1 MITLKSNRFKDY
13 KEPDS
18 DLFYRPSV
26 PNSSVWTKKRSCSNF
41 KRISSLG
48 RGHSSKV
55 FKVQNTVSE
64 KLYAEKVRDSSG
76 LAKLVYFASFQAP
89 SPDRNENATRV
100 AVLTRNVLYVLTKKW
115 HEEDGRVPL
124 IANAVGYRWDEEEKT
139 YSILTDF
146 IDGRGPKPNSHEIF
160 DLMESMD
167 LLQTRLFD
175 AGLYG
180 PAWQADKSNMT
191 STSNFKYS
199 EKDNQWYWIDTEPG
213 MIALRFGR
221 QKKYLK
227 AAKRCGFSPLYAD
240 IDFEKLKSY
249 IKDEQIEGLDKSI
262 DSLEHNMKCW
272 KEREIALFRKNNKK
286 SKKIKKWYI
295 WNWHQERNLSEKTE
309 NKLNKSN
316 FAFFIY
322 LFLGNLLSF
331 SFNQNYRARKIEKFF
346 RKLEDDDIIEKGY
359 RKHYG
364 LNRML
369 KLLCPKSIHHYLMSK
384 PFRKYIN
391 KGFFNRKHRIQ
402 IAKDFIDNGIQ
413 EWEDSNRLSKKDSE
427 KIRNSYKNNV
437 SMDVYLTG
445 FGVHLLL
452 KGFTIIGDLLALIN
466 FLGASGVEF
475 FKFLTLEFLLIDFL
489 PWPLNALWPLLIGP
503 IIRLSF
509 VTYSKIRCALEGRN
523 VPHKIA
529 ALVSFGKFGVGN
541 MAFPAQMLYSEN
553 SFSLGLLLSKMG
565 KKFPVFGGTDSRV
578 EHWFIRRQNMKDTL
592 ASYKLRIA
600 NSFSFA
606 RKTPSEN
613 EMDYQVPKA
622 RGFIN
627 KRKGEPRIR
636 MVNLFAIFI
645 YLAAFTYII
654 IFRVLNEIVGSA
666 EPEYFPI
673 EILTTA
679 NVILVMI
686 FIYLIYEEDKL
697 KIGSKNIL
705 YLFLILTFM
714 AYYLAENNW
723 LPQRSTKLGI
733 VVYGALIGM
742 VFLLAIRRIYR
753 VDRRACAILILGIGF
768 LVSGTIV
775 DASSDGNL
783 PITFGIS
790 RVGLIEEVLEL
801 YASLFFLHCFSLL
814 YFSSKAP
821 QPVMVKRR
829 LDIAVIS
836 LGGLFFGFGN
846 SFFICDHGR
855 EPALEQVMLGL
866 SIVTFGLIMV
876 FMILV
881 NRKLQKSNST
891 PEICEV

>member
-55 FKVQNTVSE
+55 FKVQNTVS
-64 KLYAEKVRDSSG
+64 RDSSG

-322 LFLGNLLSF
+322 LFLGNLLS
-331 SFNQNYRARKIEKFF
+331 
-346 RKLEDDDIIEKGY
+346 LEVG
-359 RKHYG
+359 
-364 LNRML
+364 
-369 KLLCPKSIHHYLMSK
+369 
-384 PFRKYIN
+384 
-391 KGFFNRKHRIQ
+391 
-402 IAKDFIDNGIQ
+402 
-413 EWEDSNRLSKKDSE
+413 
-427 KIRNSYKNNV
+427 
-437 SMDVYLTG
+437 
-445 FGVHLLL
+445 
-452 KGFTIIGDLLALIN
+452 
-466 FLGASGVEF
+466 
-475 FKFLTLEFLLIDFL
+475 
-489 PWPLNALWPLLIGP
+489 
-503 IIRLSF
+503 
-509 VTYSKIRCALEGRN
+509 GR
-523 VPHKIA
+523 
-529 ALVSFGKFGVGN
+529 
-541 MAFPAQMLYSEN
+541 
-553 SFSLGLLLSKMG
+553 
-565 KKFPVFGGTDSRV
+565 
-578 EHWFIRRQNMKDTL
+578 
-592 ASYKLRIA
+592 
-600 NSFSFA
+600 
-606 RKTPSEN
+606 
-613 EMDYQVPKA
+613 
-622 RGFIN
+622 
-627 KRKGEPRIR
+627 
-636 MVNLFAIFI
+636 
-645 YLAAFTYII
+645 
-654 IFRVLNEIVGSA
+654 
-666 EPEYFPI
+666 
-673 EILTTA
+673 
-679 NVILVMI
+679 
-686 FIYLIYEEDKL
+686 
-697 KIGSKNIL
+697 
-705 YLFLILTFM
+705 
-714 AYYLAENNW
+714 
-723 LPQRSTKLGI
+723 
-733 VVYGALIGM
+733 
-742 VFLLAIRRIYR
+742 
-753 VDRRACAILILGIGF
+753 
-768 LVSGTIV
+768 
-775 DASSDGNL
+775 
-783 PITFGIS
+783 
-790 RVGLIEEVLEL
+790 
-801 YASLFFLHCFSLL
+801 
-814 YFSSKAP
+814 
-821 QPVMVKRR
+821 
-829 LDIAVIS
+829 
-836 LGGLFFGFGN
+836 
-846 SFFICDHGR
+846 
-855 EPALEQVMLGL
+855 
-866 SIVTFGLIMV
+866 
-876 FMILV
+876 
-881 NRKLQKSNST
+881 
-891 PEICEV
+891 

>member
-1 MITLKSNRFKDY
+1 MKTSKSNLTKHN

-18 DLFYRPSV
+18 DLFFRPSES
-26 PNSSVWTKKRSCSNF
+26 NNIAWTKKRSCSNF
-41 KRISSLG
+41 KRESSLG
-48 RGHSSKV
+48 HGHSSKV
-55 FKVQNTVSE
+55 FKVQDTVSE
-64 KLYAEKVRDSSG
+64 KLYAEKVRESSG
-76 LAKLVYFASFQAP
+76 LAKLVYFAAFQAP
-89 SPDRNENATRV
+89 SPDRNENATRA
-100 AVLTRNVLYVLTKKW
+100 AVLTRNILYELTKKW
-115 HEEDGRVPL
+115 HEEDDRIPL

-146 IDGRGPKPNSHEIF
+146 IEGRGPKPNSHEIF
-160 DLMESMD
+160 DLMEGMD

-240 IDFEKLKSY
+240 IDFEKLRAY
-249 IKDEQIEGLDKSI
+249 IKEERIEGLDKI
-262 DSLEHNMKCW
+262 MDSLEHNMKCW
-272 KEREIALFRKNNKK
+272 KEREIALFRKSNNK
-286 SKKIKKWYI
+286 SKKIKRWYI
-295 WNWHQERNLSEKTE
+295 WNWRQERNLSGKTQD
-309 NKLNKSN
+309 KLNKSN

-346 RKLEDDDIIEKGY
+346 RKLEDDDIIEREY
-359 RKHYG
+359 RKYYV
-364 LNRML
+364 LNRIL
-369 KLLCPKSIHHYLMSK
+369 KLLCPKFIHHYLMSK

-402 IAKDFIDNGIQ
+402 IAQDFIDNGIQ
-413 EWEDSNRLSKKDSE
+413 EWEDSNRISKKESERIKDSY
-427 KIRNSYKNNV
+427 RNNV
-437 SMDVYLTG
+437 SIDVYLTG
-445 FGVHLLL
+445 FGAHLLL
-452 KGFTIIGDLLALIN
+452 KGVTIIGDLLALIN
-466 FLGASGVEF
+466 FLGASGVGYL
-475 FKFLTLEFLLIDFL
+475 KFLTLEFLLIDFL
-489 PWPLNALWPLLIGP
+489 PWPFNALWPLLIGP
-503 IIRLSF
+503 ILRLSY
-509 VTYSKIRCALEGRN
+509 VAYSKIRCALEGRN

-529 ALVSFGKFGVGN
+529 AVVSFGKFGVGN

-553 SFSLGLLLSKMG
+553 SFSLGFLLSKMG
-565 KKFPVFGGTDSRV
+565 KKIPIFGGTDSRV
-578 EHWFIRRQNMKDTL
+578 EHWFIRRQNMKNTL

-606 RKTPSEN
+606 RRTPSEN
-613 EMDYQVPKA
+613 DMDYQVPKA
-622 RGFIN
+622 RGFFS
-627 KRKGEPRIR
+627 KRKGEPRIQ
-636 MVNLFAIFI
+636 MVNVFAILI
-645 YLAAFTYII
+645 YLGAFLYII

-686 FIYLIYEEDKL
+686 FIYMIHEEDKL

-705 YLFLILTFM
+705 YLFLILTFLS
-714 AYYLAENNW
+714 YYLAENNW
-723 LPQRSTKLGI
+723 LPERSTKLGI
-733 VVYGALIGM
+733 VVYGTLIGM
-742 VFLLAIRRIYR
+742 VFLLAIKRIYQL
-753 VDRRACAILILGIGF
+753 DKRACALLILGIGF
-768 LVSGTIV
+768 IVSGTIV

-783 PITFGIS
+783 PITLGIS
-790 RVGLIEEVLEL
+790 RIGLIEEVLEL

-821 QPVMVKRR
+821 QPIMVKRR

-836 LGGLFFGFGN
+836 LGGLFFGYGN

-855 EPALEQVMLGL
+855 EPAIEQVMTGL
-866 SIVTFGLIMV
+866 SIVAFGLVMV
-876 FMILV
+876 SMILV
-881 NRKLQKSNST
+881 NRKLQKSNSSS
-891 PEICEV
+891 EVCEV